1 MSDREVILKI
11 KNGEI
16 DFFEVLVKKYS
27 KVIYSYLFSRIKKT
41 EDCED
46 LVQEIFLSFYKSK

>member
-16 DFFEVLVKKYS
+16 DYFEVLVRKYS
-27 KVIYSYLFSRIKKT
+27 KVILFLFIFKNKK
-41 EDCED
+41 DGR
-46 LVQEIFLSFYKSK
+46 L